1 VANRLDVERAAG
13 DVGPHETIK
22 VGPLTFISTTG

>member
-13 DVGPHETIK
+13 DAGLARETM
-22 VGPLTFISTTG
+22 